1 MKAILTN
8 GREIIDVAQVETKE
22 QLLEL
27 NKIAMTAAGR
37 GFIWRTIPCETTIVE
52 KNVQNE

>member
-52 KNVQNE
+52 KNVQSE